1 MRDPAGPRLIQ
12 VGVFTATRGEFNA
25 VRNALVL
32 QDEQR
37 VGGYR
42 AVLGRR
48 GHAHVILVRTG
59 LGVASGEVACREA
72 LTRHPLELAISSG
85 FACALSASAIGD
97 LLVGTEVL
105 VSSAG
110 AALQSGAH
118 VISCSKERQVQAMRA
133 AREADVT
140 ARAGRFV
147 TVPHVICRAEE
158 KRAVA
163 VMTGAIGLDME
174 SAAVGAVAAERGTPF
189 LILRTVSD
197 LPDEDLPLDFNLFLS
212 PSGWM
217 RGTFA
222 CLTHPSCL
230 LGLKR
235 LRAQVARASEGMSRF
250 FVKFLEGLE

>member
-12 VGVFTATRGEFNA
+12 VGIFTATRWEFNA
-25 VRNALVL
+25 IRNALVV

-37 VGGYR
+37 IGRYR

-48 GHAHVILVRTG
+48 GHAQVLLVRTG
-59 LGVASGEVACREA
+59 LGVASGEAAYREA
-72 LTRHPLELAISSG
+72 LTSHRLELAISSG

-110 AALQSGAH
+110 AALQSGGQ
-118 VISCSKERQVQAMRA
+118 VISCSKERQVQAMGA

-147 TVPHVICRAEE
+147 TVPHVVWRAEE

-163 VMTGAIGLDME
+163 AMTGAIGLDME
-174 SAAVGAVAAERGTPF
+174 SAAVGAVAAEQGTPF
-189 LILRTVSD
+189 AVLRTVSD